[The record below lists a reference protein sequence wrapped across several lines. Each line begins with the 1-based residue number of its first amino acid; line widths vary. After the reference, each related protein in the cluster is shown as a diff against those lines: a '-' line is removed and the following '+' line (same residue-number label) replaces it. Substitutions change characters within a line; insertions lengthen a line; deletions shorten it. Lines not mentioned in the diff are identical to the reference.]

1 MKALQNIQ
9 NEAKVI
15 VEQLAEREVSRMKDN
30 YNLFEVWLA
39 GAGNPIMNHYENNK
53 INMYESI
60 AKYVYMNHF
69 SIWNRELRCYEKPL
83 HYPSEHHQR
92 REMYS
97 NKECSNM
104 MNELRLMISPLWEAR
119 YRELFIA
126 QNMMKLNRALAKHL
140 NDNMSASDI
149 RVNIGGDGAEV
160 LAGVDGKLFK
170 TFGTLCGGFIQCLH
184 YRYRS
189 SLK

>member
-1 MKALQNIQ
+1 MNALQNIQ

-15 VEQLAEREVSRMKDN
+15 VEQLAEREISRMKDN
-30 YNLFEVWLA
+30 YNLFEVWMA

-53 INMYESI
+53 INIYDSI

-69 SIWNRELRCYEKPL
+69 SIWNRALGCYEKPL
-83 HYPSEHHQR
+83 HFPSEHHQR

-104 MNELRLMISPLWEAR
+104 MNELRMMVNNWEDR
-119 YRELFIA
+119 YREMFIA
-126 QNMMKLNRALAKHL
+126 QNMVKLNRALAKHL
-140 NDNMSASDI
+140 NNEMSASDI
-149 RVNIGGDGAEV
+149 KVNIGGDGAEV
-160 LAGVDGKLFK
+160 SAIVDGKRFVS
-170 TFGTLCGGFIQCLH
+170 FGVLCGGYVQCLH